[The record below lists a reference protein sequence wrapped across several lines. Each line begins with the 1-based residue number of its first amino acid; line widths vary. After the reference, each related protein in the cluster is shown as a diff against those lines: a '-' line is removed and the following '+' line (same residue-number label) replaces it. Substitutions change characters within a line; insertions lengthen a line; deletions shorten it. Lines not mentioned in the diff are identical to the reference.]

1 MLSAG
6 GRHLLPDQARG
17 GGQEAQ
23 LGVQGRDIAGGEGA
37 PPARGVHRQAQ
48 GSGGQRIQ
56 GGSQRDGGPQE
67 HQQDTGLDI
76 SIINC
81 SLENII
87 FNLANISFA
96 LIRILTR
103 SEGDESP
110 ETLRQILY
118 DQ

>member
-1 MLSAG
+1 MSAG

-48 GSGGQRIQ
+48 GSGGQWIQ

-81 SLENII
+81 SLEKYN
-87 FNLANISFA
+87 FYFRQHQLCSDQDFDTVGVRRKPRNFKANSI
-96 LIRILTR
+96 
-103 SEGDESP
+103 
-110 ETLRQILY
+110 
-118 DQ
+118 